1 MNAATTMA
9 RDAAFDAALR
19 MLVAEVKKGDP
30 SHRHVAAAYVLAELG
45 FRKDDIAPI
54 AAHLGR
60 IERAE
65 AVTSLIRR

>member
-1 MNAATTMA
+1 
-9 RDAAFDAALR
+9 

-65 AVTSLIRR
+65 AVTSLILR

>member
-1 MNAATTMA
+1 MKAATTME
-9 RDAAFDAALR
+9 RDAAFDTALR
-19 MLVAEVKKGDP
+19 TLVAEVKKGDP

-65 AVTSLIRR
+65 AVASLIMR